1 MPYLR
6 LFVLAALLVAGS
18 AARAQQPAKPGPG
31 PSTEVPSRN
40 ADSVM
45 VTVVLKHQKDKN
57 LPEIRRILEKQGFWD
72 VFPPED
78 AQVLSWNI
86 AMGLG
91 HVITLVIPAGSVRFL
106 NVAIENAAWGA
117 FDTEIYLSYDYLG
130 IWQDYMTRR
139 TDARSD
145 RD

>member
-1 MPYLR
+1 
-6 LFVLAALLVAGS
+6 
-18 AARAQQPAKPGPG
+18 
-31 PSTEVPSRN
+31 
-40 ADSVM
+40 M

-78 AQVLSWNI
+78 ARVVSWNI

-91 HVITLVIPAGSVRFL
+91 HVITLAIPAGSVRFL

-117 FDTEIYLSYDYLG
+117 FDTEFYLSYDYLG

-139 TDARSD
+139 TDARFD